1 VRAGR
6 EFTVS
11 AWLEPPDAMSAA
23 RFAGVHD
30 GTQAFAFGGITTER
44 PTQRVA
50 DNATT
55 SRRQAP
61 GRPPVLAGRVA
72 MPMPLTVAAVMANAH
87 DCASNLRT
95 IVDDIRAQGFTN
107 VRSIAAEM
115 NPRGIL
121 TPRDASWHSKSAAR
135 LLARLVKR

>member
-1 VRAGR
+1 VQVGR
-6 EFTVS
+6 ELTVS
-11 AWLEPPDAMSAA
+11 AWRERPDAISAA
-23 RFAGVHD
+23 RSAGACD
-30 GTQAFAFGGITTER
+30 GAQAFAFGGITTER

-61 GRPPVLAGRVA
+61 GRPPVLADRAA
-72 MPMPLTVAAVMANAH
+72 MPMPLAVAAVMANAH
-87 DCASNLRT
+87 DRASNLRT

-107 VRSIAAEM
+107 VRSIAAEL

-135 LLARLVKR
+135 PLARLAG